1 MISTNNNTI
10 VLGIAGALNHD
21 ASVSIIQGSDIKFA
35 GHAERYSK
43 IKNDPLLNTELLRDA
58 LQYGTPDV
66 IAWYENP
73 WKKKTRQLYAG
84 QYKTAFDMDELP
96 KKYLQQFPELKDI
109 PIEYQSHHYTHAAS
123 GYYTSGFHHAA
134 IVVIDS
140 IGEWETLTIWQGSG
154 STLSKMYT
162 QRYPHSLGL
171 FYSAMTQRLGLKANE
186 DEYILMGMAAHGDA
200 SRKYKGKELYVQLKN
215 AFDITGDTSSSWE
228 NKNTLSFGKNLHKGC
243 NWLFPDLTTEQDLF
257 DLAAATQHIYE
268 MMFDRIIKLA
278 KELYHGTN
286 LVLMGGCALNC
297 VANSN
302 ITDNYGFKNIWI
314 MPNPGDSGSCIGV
327 AQKYNNDWAL
337 DWKTPYLGYNIEG
350 DYPVEKALETL
361 LTGEICGIANGRAEF
376 GPRALG
382 NRTLTADPRGPTV
395 KDKMNEIKHRQ
406 KFRPFA
412 PMILEEDVHEYFEM
426 PGNITQSPY
435 MQFVAKCKFPKEF
448 PAIVHVDNT
457 SRVQTVNQL
466 QHPELYQLLSSFKTE
481 TGCPMLV
488 NTSLNI
494 KGKPIVNDE
503 QDAIDF
509 SKHYGVKVFTSD

>member
-1 MISTNNNTI
+1 LISTNNNTT
-10 VLGIAGALNHD
+10 VLGIGGALNHD
-21 ASVSIIQGSDIKFA
+21 ASVSIIKGNEILFA

-43 IKNDPLLNTELLRDA
+43 IKNDPLLNSEIIHNA

-73 WKKKTRQLYAG
+73 WKKKARQIYAG
-84 QYKTAFDMDELP
+84 QYAVAFDKEELP
-96 KKYLQQFPELKDI
+96 KRYLQKFPELKDL
-109 PIEYQSHHYTHAAS
+109 PIVYQDHHYTHAAS
-123 GYYTSGFHHAA
+123 GYHTSGFVNAA

-154 STLSKMYT
+154 GKLSKVYS
-162 QRYPHSLGL
+162 QGYPHSFGL

-186 DEYILMGMAAHGDA
+186 DEYILMGMAAYGNAD
-200 SRKYKGKELYVQLKN
+200 RKYKGTSLKRQLMNELG
-215 AFDITGDTSSSWE
+215 ITTHSH
-228 NKNTLSFGKNLHKGC
+228 KLHTFKQNLHRGC
-243 NWLFPDLTTEQDLF
+243 NWIFPDLTSEQDLF
-257 DLAAATQHIYE
+257 DLAAATQEIYE
-268 MMFDRIIKLA
+268 IIFDRVIKLA
-278 KELYHGTN
+278 NRTVSFTEN

-297 VANSN
+297 TANSM
-302 ITDNYGFKNIWI
+302 ITSNYGFKDIWI
-314 MPNPGDSGSCIGV
+314 MPNPGDAGSCIGV
-327 AQKYNNDWAL
+327 AQKFNREDWNL
-337 DWKTPYLGYNIEG
+337 NWKTPYLGYNIEG

-412 PMILEEDVHEYFEM
+412 PMILEEDVHEYFDM
-426 PGNITQSPY
+426 PGNVKQSPY

-448 PAIVHVDNT
+448 PAIIHVDNT

-466 QHPELYQLLSSFKTE
+466 QHPELYQLLSSFKEE

-509 SKHYGVKVFTSD
+509 GKHYDVKVFTSD

>member
-1 MISTNNNTI
+1 MSSINNNTT

-21 ASVSIIQGSDIKFA
+21 ASVSIIKGSDIKFA

-43 IKNDPLLNTELLRDA
+43 IKNDPLLNSELLRDA

-73 WKKKTRQLYAG
+73 YKKKIKQLYAG
-84 QYKTAFDMDELP
+84 QYETAVDMDELP
-96 KKYLQQFPELKDI
+96 KNYLKQFPELAGI
-109 PIEYQSHHYTHAAS
+109 PIEYQDHHYTHAAS
-123 GYYTSGFHHAA
+123 GYHTSGFTHAA
-134 IVVIDS
+134 VVVIDS

-154 STLSKMYT
+154 ATLSRMYS
-162 QRYPHSLGL
+162 QKYPHSLGL

-186 DEYILMGMAAHGDA
+186 DEYILMGMAAYGNA
-200 SRKYKGKELYVQLKN
+200 ERLYKDKPLYVQIMN
-215 AFDITGDTSSSWE
+215 ALGIESKDKRIV
-228 NKNTLSFGKNLHKGC
+228 SFKHNLHRGC
-243 NWLFPDLTTEQDLF
+243 NELFPDLHTEQDMF
-257 DLAAATQHIYE
+257 DLAAASQHIYE

-278 KELYHGTN
+278 KKLYHGPN

-302 ITDNYGFKNIWI
+302 VTGNYGFTNTWI
-314 MPNPGDSGSCIGV
+314 MPNPGDAGSCIGV
-327 AQKYNNDWAL
+327 AQKYNSDWTL
-337 DWKTPYLGYNIEG
+337 DWKTPYLGHNIEG
-350 DYPVEKALETL
+350 EYPVEKSLKALL
-361 LTGEICGIANGRAEF
+361 DGEIIGIANGRAEF

-382 NRTLTADPRGPTV
+382 NRTLTADPRGPLV

-426 PGNITQSPY
+426 PENIKQSPY
-435 MQFVAKCKFPKEF
+435 MQFVAKCRFPKEF
-448 PAIVHVDNT
+448 PAIVHVDGT

-466 QHPELYQLLSSFKTE
+466 QHPDLYLLLSSFKAE

-509 SKHYGVKVFTSD
+509 SKHYNVKVFTSD

>member
-1 MISTNNNTI
+1 MSSINNNTT

-21 ASVSIIQGSDIKFA
+21 ASVSIIKGSDIKFA

-43 IKNDPLLNTELLRDA
+43 IKNDPLLNSELLRDA

-73 WKKKTRQLYAG
+73 YKKKIRQLYAG
-84 QYKTAFDMDELP
+84 QYETAVDMDELP
-96 KKYLQQFPELKDI
+96 KNYLKQFPELAGI
-109 PIEYQSHHYTHAAS
+109 PIEYQDHHYTHAAS
-123 GYYTSGFHHAA
+123 GYHTSGFTHAA
-134 IVVIDS
+134 VVVIDS

-154 STLSKMYT
+154 ATLSRMYS
-162 QRYPHSLGL
+162 QKYPHSLGL

-186 DEYILMGMAAHGDA
+186 DEYILMGMAAYGNA
-200 SRKYKGKELYVQLKN
+200 ERLYKDKPLYVQIMN
-215 AFDITGDTSSSWE
+215 ALGIESKDKRIV
-228 NKNTLSFGKNLHKGC
+228 SFKHNLHRGC
-243 NWLFPDLTTEQDLF
+243 NELFPDLHTEQDMF
-257 DLAAATQHIYE
+257 DLAAASQHIYE

-278 KELYHGTN
+278 KKLYHGPN

-302 ITDNYGFKNIWI
+302 VTGNYGFTNTWI
-314 MPNPGDSGSCIGV
+314 MPNPGDAGSCIGV
-327 AQKYNNDWAL
+327 AQKYNSDWTL
-337 DWKTPYLGYNIEG
+337 DWKTPYLGHNIEG
-350 DYPVEKALETL
+350 EYPVEKSLKALL
-361 LTGEICGIANGRAEF
+361 DGEIIGIANGRAEF

-382 NRTLTADPRGPTV
+382 NRTLTADPRGPLV

-426 PGNITQSPY
+426 PENIKQSPY
-435 MQFVAKCKFPKEF
+435 MQFVAKCRFPKEF
-448 PAIVHVDNT
+448 PAIVHVDGT

-466 QHPELYQLLSSFKTE
+466 QHPDLYLLLSSFKAE

-509 SKHYGVKVFTSD
+509 SKHYNVKVFTSD

>member
-1 MISTNNNTI
+1 VTHSYTNNHKT

-21 ASVSIIQGSDIKFA
+21 ASVSIVKGSEIIFA
-35 GHAERYSK
+35 AHSERYSK
-43 IKNDPLLNTELLRDA
+43 FKNDPLLNKEILQDA
-58 LQYGTPDV
+58 FQYGTPDV

-73 WKKKTRQLYAG
+73 YKKKTRQLYAG

-96 KKYLQQFPELKDI
+96 KNYLQQFPELKGI

-123 GYYTSGFHHAA
+123 GYHTSGFVNAA
-134 IVVIDS
+134 VVVIDS

-154 STLSKMYT
+154 GTLSKVYS
-162 QRYPHSLGL
+162 QKYPDSLGL

-186 DEYILMGMAAHGDA
+186 DEYILMGMAAYGDHD
-200 SRKYKGKELYVQLKN
+200 RTYKDKSLYVQLMVELG
-215 AFDITGDTSSSWE
+215 ITGSPA
-228 NKNTLSFGKNLHKGC
+228 KKIVSFKKNLRKGC
-243 NWLFPDLTTEQDLF
+243 DWIFPDLNTEQDMF
-257 DLAAATQHIYE
+257 DLAASTQYIYE
-268 MMFDRIIKLA
+268 MMLDRVIKLA
-278 KELYHGTN
+278 KTLYHGPN

-302 ITDNYGFKNIWI
+302 ITENYGFKNIWI
-314 MPNPGDSGSCIGV
+314 MPNPGDAGSCIGV
-327 AQKYNNDWAL
+327 AQKYNSDWTL

-350 DYPVEKALETL
+350 DYPVEKVLKVL

-382 NRTLTADPRGPTV
+382 NRTLTADPRGPGV

-426 PGNITQSPY
+426 PVNVTQSPY
-435 MQFVAKCKFPKEF
+435 MQFIAKCKFPKEF
-448 PAIVHVDNT
+448 PAIVHVDGT

-466 QHPELYQLLSSFKTE
+466 QHPDLYQLLSRFKEE

-509 SKHYGVKVFTSD
+509 SEHYGVKVFTSD

>member
-1 MISTNNNTI
+1 MSSVNKNTI

-21 ASVSIIQGSDIKFA
+21 ASVSIIQGSDILFA

-43 IKNDPLLNTELLRDA
+43 IKNDPLLNSELLRDA
-58 LQYGTPDV
+58 LQYGKPDV

-73 WKKKTRQLYAG
+73 YKKKVRQLYAG
-84 QYKTAFDMDELP
+84 QYSTALDMEELP
-96 KKYLQQFPELKDI
+96 KKYLQQFPELKGI
-109 PIEYQSHHYTHAAS
+109 PIEYQEHHYTHAAS
-123 GYYTSGFHHAA
+123 GYHTSGFHHAA
-134 IVVIDS
+134 VVVIDS
-140 IGEWETLTIWQGSG
+140 IGEWESLTIWQGSG
-154 STLSKMYT
+154 STLSKMYS
-162 QRYPHSLGL
+162 QKYPHSLGL

-186 DEYILMGMAAHGDA
+186 DEYILMGMAAYGDA
-200 SRKYKGKELYVQLKN
+200 TRDYKGKPLYVQIMNELG
-215 AFDITGDTSSSWE
+215 ISG
-228 NKNTLSFGKNLHKGC
+228 NKNKNIVTFKQNLHRGC
-243 NWLFPDLTTEQDLF
+243 KWLFPDLTSEQDLF
-257 DLAAATQHIYE
+257 DLAAASQYIYE

-278 KELYHGTN
+278 KELYHGQN

-302 ITDNYGFKNIWI
+302 ITGNYGFTNTWI
-314 MPNPGDSGSCIGV
+314 MPNPGDAGSCIGV
-327 AQKYNNDWAL
+327 AQKYNNNWTL

-350 DYPVEKALETL
+350 DYPVEKSLKALL
-361 LTGEICGIANGRAEF
+361 DGEIIGIANGRAEF

-382 NRTLTADPRGPTV
+382 NRTLTADPRGPLV

-426 PGNITQSPY
+426 PTNIKQSPY
-435 MQFVAKCKFPKEF
+435 MQFVAKCRFPKEF
-448 PAIVHVDNT
+448 PAIVHVDGT

-466 QHPELYQLLSSFKTE
+466 QHPDLYLLLSSFKAE

-509 SKHYGVKVFTSD
+509 SKHYNVKVFTSE

>member
-1 MISTNNNTI
+1 MTRSYTNNHKT

-21 ASVSIIQGSDIKFA
+21 ASVSIVKGNEILFA
-35 GHAERYSK
+35 AHSERYSK
-43 IKNDPLLNTELLRDA
+43 IKNDPLLNSEIIHNA
-58 LQYGTPDV
+58 LEYGTPDV

-73 WKKKTRQLYAG
+73 YKKKTRQLYAG
-84 QYKTAFDMDELP
+84 QYETAFDMEELP
-96 KKYLQQFPELKDI
+96 KRYLQQIPELKDL
-109 PIEYQSHHYTHAAS
+109 PIVYQDHHYTHAAS
-123 GYYTSGFHHAA
+123 GYHTSGFVNAA
-134 IVVIDS
+134 VVVIDS

-154 STLSKMYT
+154 GKLSKVYS
-162 QRYPHSLGL
+162 QRYPHSFGL

-186 DEYILMGMAAHGDA
+186 DEYILMGMAAYGNAD
-200 SRKYKGKELYVQLKN
+200 RKYKGTSLKHQLMNELG
-215 AFDITGDTSSSWE
+215 ITTH
-228 NKNTLSFGKNLHKGC
+228 NHKLHTFKQNLHRGC
-243 NWLFPDLTTEQDLF
+243 NWIFPDLTSEQDLF
-257 DLAAATQHIYE
+257 DLAAATQEIYE
-268 MMFDRIIKLA
+268 IMFDRVIKLA
-278 KELYHGTN
+278 HRTVSFTEN

-297 VANSN
+297 VANSM
-302 ITDNYGFKNIWI
+302 ITSKYGFKDIWI
-314 MPNPGDSGSCIGV
+314 MPNPGDAGSCIGV
-327 AQKYNNDWAL
+327 AQKFNKADWNL
-337 DWKTPYLGYNIEG
+337 NWKTPYLGYNIEG
-350 DYPVEKALETL
+350 DYPVEKTL
-361 LTGEICGIANGRAEF
+361 KILLKGEIVGIANGRAEF

-382 NRTLTADPRGPTV
+382 NRTLAADPRGPLI
-395 KDKMNEIKHRQ
+395 KDKMNEIKRRQ

-426 PGNITQSPY
+426 PKNITQSPY

-448 PAIVHVDNT
+448 PAIIHVDNT

-466 QHPELYQLLSSFKTE
+466 QHPELYQLLSRFKEE

>member
-1 MISTNNNTI
+1 MSSINNNTT

-21 ASVSIIQGSDIKFA
+21 ASVSIIKGSDIKFA

-43 IKNDPLLNTELLRDA
+43 IKNDPLLNSELLRDA

-73 WKKKTRQLYAG
+73 YKKKIRQLYAG
-84 QYKTAFDMDELP
+84 QYETAVDMDELP
-96 KKYLQQFPELKDI
+96 KNYLKQFPELAGI
-109 PIEYQSHHYTHAAS
+109 PIEYQDHHYTHAAS
-123 GYYTSGFHHAA
+123 GYHTSGFTHAA
-134 IVVIDS
+134 VVVIDS

-154 STLSKMYT
+154 ATLSRMYS
-162 QRYPHSLGL
+162 QKYPHSLGL

-186 DEYILMGMAAHGDA
+186 DEYILMGMAAYGNA
-200 SRKYKGKELYVQLKN
+200 ERLYKDKPLYVQIMDALGIESK
-215 AFDITGDTSSSWE
+215 DKRIV
-228 NKNTLSFGKNLHKGC
+228 SFKHNLHRGC
-243 NWLFPDLTTEQDLF
+243 NELFPDLHTEQDMF
-257 DLAAATQHIYE
+257 DLAAASQHIYE

-278 KELYHGTN
+278 KKLYHGPN

-302 ITDNYGFKNIWI
+302 VTGNYGFTNTWI
-314 MPNPGDSGSCIGV
+314 MPNPGDAGSCIGV
-327 AQKYNNDWAL
+327 AQKYNSGWTL
-337 DWKTPYLGYNIEG
+337 DWKTPYLGHNIEG
-350 DYPVEKALETL
+350 EYPVEKSLKALL
-361 LTGEICGIANGRAEF
+361 DGEIIGIANGRAEF

-382 NRTLTADPRGPTV
+382 NRTLTADPRGPLV

-426 PGNITQSPY
+426 PENIKQSPY
-435 MQFVAKCKFPKEF
+435 MQFVAKCRFPKEF
-448 PAIVHVDNT
+448 PAIVHVDGT

-466 QHPELYQLLSSFKTE
+466 QHPDLYLLLSSFKAE

-509 SKHYGVKVFTSD
+509 SKHYNVKVFTSD